1 MSIKKMIIAYVIAFF
16 LQITFNNMIA
26 VMGTGPDLILILTMV
41 LCYMYADS
49 YPALICGTVFAFIH
63 DLILSS
69 HIGIYAL
76 AVLLTGVFV
85 MFIRRFFNRE
95 NVLPLTGV
103 LAAGTFLCSI
113 LQWVICAMGPANF
126 AIIPMLKVQPVLI
139 VYDLIIGVI
148 TFFVIMRYSRRQKKS
163 WYYL

>member
-26 VMGTGPDLILILTMV
+26 VMGTGPDLILILTMD
-41 LCYMYADS
+41 ADS
-49 YPALICGTVFAFIH
+49 YPVLICGTTFAFIH

-85 MFIRRFFNRE
+85 MFISRFFNRE

-148 TFFVIMRYSRRQKKS
+148 IFFVIMRYSRRQKKS
-163 WYYL
+163 RYYL